1 MSGTFESDGAQN
13 RSSSDLGAAQNRA
26 SSDLGAT
33 LNPLA
38 VPNAF
43 GGNLQFNEVGSPH
56 RISQTTSMESLEGDL
71 SASLDMSLCGR
82 IKREFLMLL
91 HFSML
96 AAGTIGPGTVIV
108 CSKSG
113 ADFGLKLIWSLVLA
127 SFVAYVLQ
135 EGSARLSIVSGFN
148 LGQAMRIHLGSKD
161 AVAQIPIVCFLVAVG
176 VIVGN
181 CAYECNNF
189 VGATAALYALEAPET
204 TVARVFLTLMTGV
217 LTIGTLF
224 YGDVD
229 LVSRVLGSVVIF
241 MVFLFMISV
250 LAVGVDAESFGNGL
264 VPNFPPDGGS
274 VTALAMVST
283 TAIPFNCFLAST
295 AAEGFDLNSMKR
307 GIACSTILA
316 GLLSFFIVVTGTG
329 VADADD
335 DDNDDADFTIEDL
348 TSTLKRVEGKSASY
362 GFGVG
367 LYAAAYS
374 SAISVALGAALTCQ
388 SLLGRQPEVPAKSQ
402 RPQLPSDQ
410 QRRRDDSHSQPD
422 QQGGSSGGSQVQSP
436 VKPANRHAAEP
447 GAYVSDEVGE
457 ESDSW
462 HEKGTYFRGLIALLV
477 LISFVVGASGADTIE
492 VIFTAQVVNGFL
504 LPIIALCLFVCLNDE
519 RLMRARP
526 TTLVDNCCLSFVVAA
541 TIFLACDTLFG
552 AVVPTASDDDIFLA
566 SVIAMF
572 VLMLPILW
580 YVWRQVKN
588 RDGTPYVNADGGAAP
603 QSPTAHNDESSRG
616 SSSHSRAMRGDV

>member
-13 RSSSDLGAAQNRA
+13 RSSSDLGAALNRA

-38 VPNAF
+38 VPNAT

-56 RISQTTSMESLEGDL
+56 RISRASSTEDVESDR
-71 SASLDMSLCGR
+71 SASLDMSLSGR
-82 IKREFLMLL
+82 IKREVLMLL

-148 LGQAMRIHLGSKD
+148 LGQAMRVHLCSED
-161 AVAQIPIVCFLVAVG
+161 AVAQIPAVCFLVAVG
-176 VIVGN
+176 ILVGN

-204 TVARVFLTLMTGV
+204 AVARVFLTLMTGV

-241 MVFLFMISV
+241 MVCLFMVSV
-250 LAVGVDAESFGNGL
+250 LEIGVDAKSFGSGL

-307 GIACSTILA
+307 GIACSTVLA

-329 VADADD
+329 VGDADD
-335 DDNDDADFTIEDL
+335 YDDDDSSDFTIEDL
-348 TSTLKRVEGKSASY
+348 TSTLKRTEGKSAAY
-362 GFGVG
+362 GFGFG

-374 SAISVALGAALTCQ
+374 SAISVALGASLTCQ

-402 RPQLPSDQ
+402 RPQLLSDQ
-410 QRRRDDSHSQPD
+410 QRRQDDSHSQQD
-422 QQGGSSGGSQVQSP
+422 QQGGSSGGQVQSP
-436 VKPANRHAAEP
+436 VKPASRLAAEP
-447 GAYVSDEVGE
+447 GAPVSDEVGE
-457 ESDSW
+457 EPDSW
-462 HEKGTYFRGLIALLV
+462 HEKGTYFRGIIALLV

-552 AVVPTASDDDIFLA
+552 ALVPAASDDDIFVA
-566 SVIAMF
+566 SVVAMF

-588 RDGTPYVNADGGAAP
+588 RDGTPYVNADGSTAP
-603 QSPTAHNDESSRG
+603 QSPTAHNDEFRG
-616 SSSHSRAMRGDV
+616 GSSHSSAMRSDV